1 MACTEGKGEEKEQH
15 KEGGSVAVSAIAE
28 GSPTPGRHEILVQG
42 GRAAPGMC
50 GVGVKRGRELLKDM
64 AKKKTKNKTNLPPA
78 KATITQQK
86 RDRVA
91 SILAVALGLL
101 SIREGG
107 SVLLGVTIPVYHVI
121 PWLVWYNAAMGAVS
135 VVAGVGMW
143 MRSAWSIS
151 LSVNIL
157 AFHGI
162 VFFGLVGMQQYGQ
175 EVAMISIFA
184 MMFRT
189 FTWIVICLLLK
200 WKRQDQADD

>member
-1 MACTEGKGEEKEQH
+1 
-15 KEGGSVAVSAIAE
+15 
-28 GSPTPGRHEILVQG
+28 
-42 GRAAPGMC
+42 
-50 GVGVKRGRELLKDM
+50 VKRGRELLKDM
-64 AKKKTKNKTNLPPA
+64 AKKKTKNKTSPPPA

-91 SILAVALGLL
+91 SIFAVVLGLL
-101 SIREGG
+101 SVKEGG
-107 SVLLGVTIPVYHVI
+107 SVLLGLTIPNYHVI
-121 PWLVWYNAAMGAVS
+121 PWLVWYNVAMGAVS

-162 VFFGLVGMQQYGQ
+162 VFFGLIGMQRYGQ
-175 EVAMISIFA
+175 DVAMHSIFA

-189 FTWIVICLLLK
+189 FTWTVIYLLLK
-200 WKRQDQADD
+200 WNRQDQADD